1 VPIVLKPGSLNRLEH
16 SGLFQACNW
25 IALPL
30 QESKFEKDSKGRFEC
45 TKVLFFSTR
54 YPETD
59 VRWTKIDSAETV
71 GILRASALF
80 CV

>member
-1 VPIVLKPGSLNRLEH
+1 VPIVLKPGRLNRLEL
-16 SGLFQACNW
+16 SGPFQACNG

-30 QESKFEKDSKGRFEC
+30 QENKFEEGRKGCFDC
-45 TKVLFFSTR
+45 VKVWYFSIR

-59 VRWTKIDSAETV
+59 VRWTKIDIAEAV
-71 GILRASALF
+71 GILRASALL